1 MVVSQFET
9 ETLPHLFPRPLPASP
24 SGAVSNPLPI
34 PTKPCFGSNFGTM
47 LRPFFNPKWFVSCT
61 KSTKVLMA
69 TNQKVGS
76 SNLSGRAIPFT
87 RLPRNSQPQVWD
99 DWVQH
104 RNSIQLCLPLDA
116 DIQALH
122 ACVNTCPLFA
132 KRNAE
137 STASASR

>member
-1 MVVSQFET
+1 AYKIMQLGRLLLSMFCCTYYSLHTLRVS
-9 ETLPHLFPRPLPASP
+9 LCL
-24 SGAVSNPLPI
+24 
-34 PTKPCFGSNFGTM
+34 
-47 LRPFFNPKWFVSCT
+47 
-61 KSTKVLMA
+61 A